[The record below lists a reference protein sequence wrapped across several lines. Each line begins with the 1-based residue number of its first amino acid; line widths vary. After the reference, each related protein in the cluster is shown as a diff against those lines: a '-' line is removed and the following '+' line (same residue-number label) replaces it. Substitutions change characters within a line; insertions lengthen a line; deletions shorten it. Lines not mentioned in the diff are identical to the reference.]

1 MNTGETIPATRMKDS
16 FATID
21 SALQSGLR
29 DSRERVALLRLEQT
43 LIEFMTGDPRVGWM
57 EVGGPA
63 NSLVLLPNKN
73 PPQPAAAPGAIHQSS
88 FHRLLVHR
96 LSDRF
101 GIIREKGLILEN
113 SLRLIKVPESKV
125 PQTLLRDLDPA
136 EYANDNAS
144 ATPSPTT
151 MTTKASPIL
160 ARSESAGAGGSK
172 PRKLKI
178 MKRQSSHPL
187 KSSTTGGPANGQK
200 LLADSRRVT
209 SSSDLESR
217 EKAYAEARAR
227 IFSDG
232 STEEAKSTSSQNGE
246 MDDSLGAS
254 GHALAQAVASKLSLS
269 ETTSATSL
277 SPQTPQCNQAS
288 PEPTTS
294 DQSRAVYRNRAE
306 EAADPD
312 FKRGSAA
319 VVFQQ
324 NNMYYGTTPSANHYG
339 YVSATPGAVPVTRQP
354 NHLTA
359 SAPAFFP
366 SAPAGPFVAAVAYP
380 PNAWYQPPTQA
391 LQRPSNRSDQES

>member
-1 MNTGETIPATRMKDS
+1 MSAGETIPANRSNKES
-16 FATID
+16 FSTID

-29 DSRERVALLRLEQT
+29 DSRERVALLRLEQA
-43 LIEFMTGDPRVGWM
+43 LIDFMTGDPRVGWM

-73 PPQPAAAPGAIHQSS
+73 PPAAAPGSIYQSS

-101 GIIREKGLILEN
+101 GIVREKGLILEN

-136 EYANDNAS
+136 EYAGDNAS

-151 MTTKASPIL
+151 MATRASPIL

-187 KSSTTGGPANGQK
+187 KSSTGNPQGGNK
-200 LLADSRRVT
+200 TLADSRRVS

-246 MDDSLGAS
+246 TDDSLGAS
-254 GHALAQAVASKLSLS
+254 GHALAQAVASKLSVS
-269 ETTSATSL
+269 ESTSTTSPAPAT
-277 SPQTPQCNQAS
+277 PRQNQSS
-288 PEPTTS
+288 PEPTTP
-294 DQSRAVYRNRAE
+294 DQTRAVYRNRAE

-339 YVSATPGAVPVTRQP
+339 YASATPGAVPVTRQP

-366 SAPAGPFVAAVAYP
+366 GAAVAPYAAAAYP
-380 PNAWYQPPTQA
+380 PNVWHQPPTQT

>member
-1 MNTGETIPATRMKDS
+1 MSAGETILANRSNKES
-16 FATID
+16 FSTID

-29 DSRERVALLRLEQT
+29 DSRERVALLRLEQA
-43 LIEFMTGDPRVGWM
+43 LIDFMTGDPRVGWM

-73 PPQPAAAPGAIHQSS
+73 PPAAAPGSIYQSS

-101 GIIREKGLILEN
+101 GIVREKGLILEN
-113 SLRLIKVPESKV
+113 SLRLIKVPES
-125 PQTLLRDLDPA
+125 
-136 EYANDNAS
+136 
-144 ATPSPTT
+144 
-151 MTTKASPIL
+151 
-160 ARSESAGAGGSK
+160 AGGSK
-172 PRKLKI
+172 SRKLKI

-187 KSSTTGGPANGQK
+187 KSSTGNPQGGNK
-200 LLADSRRVT
+200 TLADSRRVS

-246 MDDSLGAS
+246 TDDSLGAS
-254 GHALAQAVASKLSLS
+254 GHALAQAVASKLSVS
-269 ETTSATSL
+269 ESTSTTSPAPAT
-277 SPQTPQCNQAS
+277 PRQNQSS
-288 PEPTTS
+288 PEPTTP
-294 DQSRAVYRNRAE
+294 DQTRAVYRNRAE

-339 YVSATPGAVPVTRQP
+339 YASATPGAVPVTRQP

-366 SAPAGPFVAAVAYP
+366 GAAVAPYAAAVYP
-380 PNAWYQPPTQA
+380 PNVWHQPPTQT

>member
-1 MNTGETIPATRMKDS
+1 MAANNMTSKEPFSTL
-16 FATID
+16 D

-29 DSRERVALLRLEQT
+29 DPRERVALLRLEQA
-43 LIEFMTGDPRVGWM
+43 LVDFMTGDPCVGWM

-63 NSLVLLPNKN
+63 NSLVLLPNKS
-73 PPQPAAAPGAIHQSS
+73 PPAAAPGSIYQSS

-125 PQTLLRDLDPA
+125 PQTLLRDMDPV
-136 EYANDNAS
+136 EYAAGDFAS
-144 ATPSPTT
+144 AATPSPTIANR
-151 MTTKASPIL
+151 ASPIL
-160 ARSESAGAGGSK
+160 ARSDSGGTGAAK

-178 MKRQSSHPL
+178 MKRQSSQPM
-187 KSSTTGGPANGQK
+187 KSSTGNFSGGK
-200 LLADSRRVT
+200 RESRRVS

-246 MDDSLGAS
+246 PDDSLGAS
-254 GHALAQAVASKLSLS
+254 GHGLAQAVASRLSLS
-269 ETTSATSL
+269 ESTSTA
-277 SPQTPQCNQAS
+277 SPSPATPQQNQTS
-288 PEPTTS
+288 PEPTTP
-294 DQSRAVYRNRAE
+294 DQTRAVYRNRAE
-306 EAADPD
+306 EEADPD

-324 NNMYYGTTPSANHYG
+324 NNMYYGTTPSSNHYG
-339 YVSATPGAVPVTRQP
+339 YASAVPGAAQAMRQP
-354 NHLTA
+354 NNLTA
-359 SAPAFFP
+359 SAPAFYP
-366 SAPAGPFVAAVAYP
+366 NPPVAPYAAAYP
-380 PNAWYQPPTQA
+380 VNAWHQPPTQS
-391 LQRPSNRSDQES
+391 LQRPANRSDQE